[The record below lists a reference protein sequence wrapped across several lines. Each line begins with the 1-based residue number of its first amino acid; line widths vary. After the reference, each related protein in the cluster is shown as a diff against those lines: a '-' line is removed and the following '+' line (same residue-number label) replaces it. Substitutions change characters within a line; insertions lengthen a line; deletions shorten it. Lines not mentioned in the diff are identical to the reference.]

1 MGCFNGTCGVSNL
14 PIHVGNKIYLFL
26 LRSSGAETQSI
37 ACQSYEPDDLYKPLG
52 FPIECEYNDYGSI
65 ENIIPNSVNERY
77 FKEQFK
83 YYQRNNSGD
92 YEPYV
97 WLSFERFCEDVI
109 RDGIWIEVLDW
120 DYASMYKEE
129 RPKQILQMVR
139 LEYMMVHKPL
149 YDRLLMSMA
158 NRIPYN
164 KTETFGTYL
173 QRQVESRLQKHE
185 QGEMSSAEIGLSNL
199 LSFYTLYSGC
209 FDKSMNYFANVYMTT
224 KAKDIVESLRDFML
238 WRYAMMYMRK
248 GYHCFSGLGSQSSDY
263 ELHKIIA
270 EFVLETYKNRQE
282 NSERVVETIFWSC
295 KD

>member
-1 MGCFNGTCGVSNL
+1 MGCFNGTCGISNL

-37 ACQSYEPDDLYKPLG
+37 ACQCYEPDDLYKPLG
-52 FPIECEYNDYGSI
+52 FPVECEYNDYGGV
-65 ENIIPNSVNERY
+65 ENITPNSLNETY

-83 YYQRNNSGD
+83 YFQRTSSGN

-97 WLSFERFCEDVI
+97 WLSFEKFCKDVI
-109 RDGIWIEVLDW
+109 HDGIWIEVLDW
-120 DYASMYKEE
+120 DYAAVSREE

-158 NRIPYN
+158 NRTPCN
-164 KTETFGTYL
+164 KTDTFGDYL
-173 QRQVESRLQKHE
+173 QKQVERRLQEHE
-185 QGEMSSAEIGLSNL
+185 QETLSAAELGFRNL
-199 LSFYTLYSGC
+199 LSFHMLYSGC
-209 FDKSMNYFANVYMTT
+209 FDESMNYFADVYMTT

-263 ELHKIIA
+263 ELHKIVA
-270 EFVLETYKNRQE
+270 EFVLETYESRQR
-282 NSERVVETIFWSC
+282 NSERVIETIYCF